1 MTVTIMACSMP
12 NPPSYIKIFI
22 CAGTQQDRNIYLIA
36 EYIWSVIGT
45 RRSVYFYC
53 CFSRNET
60 SLLHPS
66 SSKPRNTSSSRRS
79 ERSCAVASKASMTAA
94 RLWVEGLT
102 LINLAGDMFGVT
114 AIESLLL
121 RIIGIPQARSRLR

>member
-1 MTVTIMACSMP
+1 
-12 NPPSYIKIFI
+12 
-22 CAGTQQDRNIYLIA
+22 
-36 EYIWSVIGT
+36 
-45 RRSVYFYC
+45 
-53 CFSRNET
+53 
-60 SLLHPS
+60 
-66 SSKPRNTSSSRRS
+66 
-79 ERSCAVASKASMTAA
+79 MTAA